1 MLTYALILALLFLLE
16 LLYFRVALRLGIVDR
31 PNLRS
36 SHTHVTLRGGGIV
49 FVLGMWLYSAFYGF
63 PYPYFLAGLTA
74 ASAVSFAD
82 DVRSVPNKVRL
93 CVHFASMLLLFAD
106 WGILSPGSWWAVLPA
121 LVLCVGIMN
130 AYNFMDGINGIT
142 GGYSLAVLL
151 PLWWADRSLGF
162 VDPRLLVVAVLGVLV
177 FCFFNF
183 RRRARCFAG
192 DVGSIG
198 IALVVVF
205 ALGRLILQTGDFT
218 YILLLAVY
226 GVDSVLTI
234 VHRLLLREDLGKAHR
249 KHAYQ
254 LMANELGLPHVAV
267 SSVYMCLQ
275 LAVSCGLLLLPPGA
289 ARWWY
294 LLAVVAALSLA
305 YVAFMR
311 KYYHLHEEYLAR
323 RESGGK

>member
-93 CVHFASMLLLFAD
+93 AVHFASMLLLFAD

-142 GGYSLAVLL
+142 
-151 PLWWADRSLGF
+151 
-162 VDPRLLVVAVLGVLV
+162 
-177 FCFFNF
+177 
-183 RRRARCFAG
+183 
-192 DVGSIG
+192 
-198 IALVVVF
+198 
-205 ALGRLILQTGDFT
+205 
-218 YILLLAVY
+218 
-226 GVDSVLTI
+226 
-234 VHRLLLREDLGKAHR
+234 
-249 KHAYQ
+249 
-254 LMANELGLPHVAV
+254 
-267 SSVYMCLQ
+267 
-275 LAVSCGLLLLPPGA
+275 
-289 ARWWY
+289 
-294 LLAVVAALSLA
+294 
-305 YVAFMR
+305 
-311 KYYHLHEEYLAR
+311 
-323 RESGGK
+323 